1 MVRTIRIHSRRLM
14 IEMKEISQF
23 AFKIQT
29 MYHELLSQSD
39 ISVGSL
45 KVVVMK
51 QTKSSKTVICGVDLK
66 CIDICNREFT
76 FAI

>member
-51 QTKSSKTVICGVDLK
+51 QTKSSKADMRSGFKMYRNLLARG
-66 CIDICNREFT
+66 NLHLQ
-76 FAI
+76 